1 MLRLKS
7 LSDLVSAGCERQPP
21 VSGGQMPT
29 EGSCVEFLFHREERD
44 QIWAECFGRNPSDM
58 KPGDSYAITAMMTQI
73 SGWIKTEKSVRLS
86 LYGRQ
91 RVYERDPDMPVFLD

>member
-1 MLRLKS
+1 
-7 LSDLVSAGCERQPP
+7 
-21 VSGGQMPT
+21 
-29 EGSCVEFLFHREERD
+29 
-44 QIWAECFGRNPSDM
+44 M

>member
-1 MLRLKS
+1 
-7 LSDLVSAGCERQPP
+7 
-21 VSGGQMPT
+21 
-29 EGSCVEFLFHREERD
+29 
-44 QIWAECFGRNPSDM
+44 M

-91 RVYERDPDMPVFLD
+91 RVYERNANIPAFLE